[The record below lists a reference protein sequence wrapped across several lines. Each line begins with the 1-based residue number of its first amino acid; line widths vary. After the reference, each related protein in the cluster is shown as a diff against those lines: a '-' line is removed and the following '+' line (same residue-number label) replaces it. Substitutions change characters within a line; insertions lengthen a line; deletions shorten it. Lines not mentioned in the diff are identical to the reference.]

1 LKESTVIFDAN
12 GDEAGQLYSQKGT
25 YVSLDAI
32 SSDVVNALISTED
45 RNFYNHHGFDI
56 KGIARAALRM
66 LVNRS
71 AEGGGGSTITQQLA
85 KNAYLSLDQTFSRK
99 AKELF
104 LAIEIEKKY
113 SKDEILEMYLN
124 SSYFG
129 NGVWG
134 IQD

>member
-1 LKESTVIFDAN
+1 MV
-12 GDEAGQLYSQKGT
+12 
-25 YVSLDAI
+25 
-32 SSDVVNALISTED
+32 
-45 RNFYNHHGFDI
+45 
-56 KGIARAALRM
+56 
-66 LVNRS
+66 VNRS

-134 IQD
+134 FKMLRSNILVLMLQI